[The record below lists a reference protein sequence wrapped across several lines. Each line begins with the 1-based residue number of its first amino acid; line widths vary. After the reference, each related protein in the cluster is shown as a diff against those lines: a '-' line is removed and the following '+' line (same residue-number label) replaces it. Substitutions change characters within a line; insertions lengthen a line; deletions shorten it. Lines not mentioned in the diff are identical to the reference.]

1 MSTEIAALEQDRYD
15 AMRRHDIIRLREL
28 LADEAIYTHSNA
40 ESDDKLSYLRKVENG
55 TYFYHAITVT
65 DQAIAII
72 GDTALVRARMTA
84 DVAIAGRRKS
94 IDNRALAVWVRRAS
108 GWQLAAYQP
117 TVIPLS

>member
-1 MSTEIAALEQDRYD
+1 MSTEIAALEHDRYD
-15 AMRRHDIIRLREL
+15 AMRRHDIMRLREL

-55 TYFYHAITVT
+55 TYFYHAIKVT

-84 DVAIAGRRKS
+84 DVAIDGRRKS